1 MPSPN
6 TPTRKVGAAALGGA
20 LATVIVW
27 ALSLAHVE
35 VPAEVAA
42 AMATLCAFAAGYIV
56 KDNG

>member
-1 MPSPN
+1 MPSSN
-6 TPTRKVGAAALGGA
+6 TPTRKVTATAIGGA

-27 ALSLAHVE
+27 ALSLAHVD